1 MKDRKRF
8 GSVMLSLSV
17 SLKMYGRELTDA
29 MRDVYWTALADLSD
43 DEFERAAAVLIRR
56 ETEFPPPAL
65 FLEVA
70 RPQRDL
76 AAEAFQVLN
85 RCLLLTTYDPEGGTS
100 WSGRQIQAEVSQAA
114 YEAFHACGGAPSFRL
129 YDDPIHGPRVRRE
142 FVECYQ
148 RMVRSDTQLALPGGS
163 DRPVAA
169 LAAYTAG
176 IGRPMPALPRGES

>member
-1 MKDRKRF
+1 MRDRKRF
-8 GSVMLSLSV
+8 ASTMLSLSL
-17 SLKMYGRELTDA
+17 SLKMYGRELSGP
-29 MRDVYWTALADLSD
+29 MQEVYWTALADLT
-43 DEFERAAAVLIRR
+43 DEEFARAAEVLIRR
-56 ETEFPPPAL
+56 ETEFPPPAM
-65 FLEVA
+65 FLAVA

-114 YEAFHACGGAPSFRL
+114 YEAFHACGGAPAFRL

-148 RMVRSDTQLALPGGS
+148 RVVRSDAQLALPGDS

-176 IGRPMPALPRGES
+176 IGRPMPALPRGDQ